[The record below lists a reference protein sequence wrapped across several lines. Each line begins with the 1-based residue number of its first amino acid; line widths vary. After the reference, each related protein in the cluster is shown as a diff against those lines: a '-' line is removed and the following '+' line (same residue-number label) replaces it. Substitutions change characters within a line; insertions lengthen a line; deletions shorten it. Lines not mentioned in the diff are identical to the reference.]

1 MSGPQNK
8 TKEHIMEAVLELIP
22 ATRIGVKYPNGTYKS
37 ERHFLDFVVNGE
49 SLWDA
54 VGKQHD
60 IVSALCADYGIE
72 EVKKAVGRLLLT
84 EKADLPNNRRS
95 LFICSECG
103 DLGCGAIT
111 AAMVKEH
118 DTITWKDFGYENNYE
133 DAVLL
138 EKYKSLGPFTFKTE
152 QYEGTLLQ
160 AIERLT
166 GSPT

>member
-1 MSGPQNK
+1 
-8 TKEHIMEAVLELIP
+8 
-22 ATRIGVKYPNGTYKS
+22 
-37 ERHFLDFVVNGE
+37 
-49 SLWDA
+49 
-54 VGKQHD
+54 
-60 IVSALCADYGIE
+60 
-72 EVKKAVGRLLLT
+72 LLLT

-111 AAMVKEH
+111 AAVVKER

-166 GSPT
+166 GSLT